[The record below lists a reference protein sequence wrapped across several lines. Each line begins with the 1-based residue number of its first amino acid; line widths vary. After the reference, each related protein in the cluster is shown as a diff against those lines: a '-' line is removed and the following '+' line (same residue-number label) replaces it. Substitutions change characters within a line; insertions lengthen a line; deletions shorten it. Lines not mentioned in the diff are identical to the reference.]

1 MLDVHPPPHAAHGW
15 RDFFVHIATIVIG
28 LLIALGLEQA
38 AEGIHHRAQ
47 VREAREA
54 IVQERSAN
62 QREFATTTEMF
73 RRETKRFQT
82 NLAVLQYLQQHPGA
96 ARNTWPG
103 KISWHC
109 YVTTFSTAAW
119 QAAQNLGVTARMSPA
134 DVRQLE
140 HLYYQLGVV
149 QASSAERARAISA
162 ARRYTASDADPSLL
176 TGTQLANEIELAE
189 ALTTMARR
197 MPNIRIAGPVPWKS
211 ITGVSGP
218 SSLPVEFD
226 CGQEA
231 ALPNSG
237 ACPSSGACLRHSA
250 SQS

>member
-62 QREFATTTEMF
+62 QREFANTTEMF

-96 ARNTWPG
+96 APNTWPG

-149 QASSAERARAISA
+149 QASSAERLRAISA

-189 ALTTMARR
+189 ALVIAHYRFGGGMRNLHSLYPDFAPSPETDELGAIVHEPPMTEEERR
-197 MPNIRIAGPVPWKS
+197 EL
-211 ITGVSGP
+211 SG
-218 SSLPVEFD
+218 
-226 CGQEA
+226 
-231 ALPNSG
+231 
-237 ACPSSGACLRHSA
+237 H
-250 SQS
+250 